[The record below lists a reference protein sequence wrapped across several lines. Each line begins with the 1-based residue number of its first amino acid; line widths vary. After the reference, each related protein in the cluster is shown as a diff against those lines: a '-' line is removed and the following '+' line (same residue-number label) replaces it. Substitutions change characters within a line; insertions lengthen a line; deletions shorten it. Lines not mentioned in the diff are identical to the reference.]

1 MPSILRAPRRSGA
14 DAPAVRQSA
23 AAGLAGIGKAGSPM
37 ATGGKIIGEYNK
49 GKVDKL
55 MTADAADSSRS
66 QRIRHFLE
74 NMDAAILEANC
85 EVIGREL
92 PNLDRDSFLRM
103 AVRVAELRADYI
115 RAGLKMSESRH
126 PDSSTVTD
134 LARLRAAYE
143 EMLAVYEAAERVIER
158 GYAKLG

>member
-1 MPSILRAPRRSGA
+1 MKQG
-14 DAPAVRQSA
+14 
-23 AAGLAGIGKAGSPM
+23 GGSM
-37 ATGGKIIGEYNK
+37 ASGGKVIGEYGK

-55 MTADAADSSRS
+55 MTADAADSGRS

-74 NMDAAILEANC
+74 NMDAAILEVNC

-92 PNLDRDSFLRM
+92 PNLNRDTFLRM

-126 PDSSTVTD
+126 PDSSAVTE

-143 EMLAVYEAAERVIER
+143 GMLAVYEAAERVIER
-158 GYAKLG
+158 GYVKLG

>member
-1 MPSILRAPRRSGA
+1 
-14 DAPAVRQSA
+14 
-23 AAGLAGIGKAGSPM
+23 
-37 ATGGKIIGEYNK
+37 
-49 GKVDKL
+49 
-55 MTADAADSSRS
+55 
-66 QRIRHFLE
+66 
-74 NMDAAILEANC
+74 MDAAILEANC

-92 PNLDRDSFLRM
+92 PNLNRDSFLHM

-115 RAGLKMSESRH
+115 RAGLKLSESRH
-126 PDSSTVTD
+126 PDQTAVAN

>member
-1 MPSILRAPRRSGA
+1 MVS
-14 DAPAVRQSA
+14 
-23 AAGLAGIGKAGSPM
+23 
-37 ATGGKIIGEYNK
+37 GGKIIGEYGK

-55 MTADAADSSRS
+55 LTADAADSSRS
-66 QRIRHFLE
+66 QRIRRFLE

-92 PNLDRDSFLRM
+92 PNLNRDSFLRM

-115 RAGLKMSESRH
+115 RAGLHMSETRH
-126 PDSSTVTD
+126 PEPAAVAE
-134 LARLRAAYE
+134 LARLRTAYE

>member
-1 MPSILRAPRRSGA
+1 
-14 DAPAVRQSA
+14 
-23 AAGLAGIGKAGSPM
+23 M
-37 ATGGKIIGEYNK
+37 ASGGKIIGEYTK

-115 RAGLKMSESRH
+115 RAGLKISESRH
-126 PDSSTVTD
+126 PDAAGIAD

-143 EMLAVYEAAERVIER
+143 QMLAVYEAAERVIER

>member
-1 MPSILRAPRRSGA
+1 MTG
-14 DAPAVRQSA
+14 
-23 AAGLAGIGKAGSPM
+23 
-37 ATGGKIIGEYNK
+37 GGKIIGEYSK

-55 MTADAADSSRS
+55 LTADAADSSRS

-92 PNLDRDSFLRM
+92 PNLNRQSILRM

-115 RAGLKMSESRH
+115 RAGLSASEARH
-126 PDSSTVTD
+126 PDPKAVAE
-134 LARLRAAYE
+134 LARLRSAYE

-158 GYAKLG
+158 GYVKLE